1 MNTLSYHIVVR
12 TPVGIRIGDISFDF
26 VDEEVRGNIKAPYFE
41 PDFYGNIN
49 KDDTLLLYMT
59 VVDEK
64 EQKEYEAIGRI
75 SMYAIHISVPAAAF
89 TYEIDGTSSRTSIR

>member
-1 MNTLSYHIVVR
+1 MNTLNYHIVVR

-59 VVDEK
+59 VVDGK
-64 EQKEYEAIGRI
+64 EQKEYEATGRI
-75 SMYAIHISVPAAAF
+75 SAYAIHISVPTETF
-89 TYEIDGTSSRTSIR
+89 TYEIDGTTTRAT

>member
-41 PDFYGNIN
+41 SDFYGNIN
-49 KDDTLLLYMT
+49 KDDTL
-59 VVDEK
+59 
-64 EQKEYEAIGRI
+64 
-75 SMYAIHISVPAAAF
+75 YAAV
-89 TYEIDGTSSRTSIR
+89 

>member
-49 KDDTLLLYMT
+49 KDDTLLLYIT

-64 EQKEYEAIGRI
+64 EQKDYEAIGRN
-75 SMYAIHISVPAAAF
+75 SAYEIHISVPTEAF
-89 TYEIDGTSSRTSIR
+89 TYEIDCTSSRTSIR

>member
-75 SMYAIHISVPAAAF
+75 GMYAIHISVPAAAL
-89 TYEIDGTSSRTSIR
+89 TYEIDSTSSRTSIS